1 MNRLFEFVI
10 LTFMVLASLLG
21 LIIFIPG
28 QDILIYGYVAATL
41 VAISVCAVS
50 FSRRE
55 IQSLN
60 RQLRER
66 MNSHDRAKGEVAR
79 LRAEL
84 EKATTKDELTGL
96 HNLDHF
102 KVLLNHER
110 ALSERAQYKFT
121 LAMLEIDQ
129 YFDIIRNFGN
139 AQANE
144 FLGLSSRVMVAALRE
159 VDHVARVGDGR
170 FVMTLCNAS
179 EEDSIMVMRR
189 VSKLVAQI
197 KIEEDGGEDFVV
209 TTSAGLTS
217 YHGTE
222 STDLLMEHARKALEY
237 AIKNGRDCVAGFQFD
252 KGEPARV

>member
-159 VDHVARVGDGR
+159 VDHVA
-170 FVMTLCNAS
+170 
-179 EEDSIMVMRR
+179 
-189 VSKLVAQI
+189 
-197 KIEEDGGEDFVV
+197 
-209 TTSAGLTS
+209 
-217 YHGTE
+217 
-222 STDLLMEHARKALEY
+222 
-237 AIKNGRDCVAGFQFD
+237 
-252 KGEPARV
+252 